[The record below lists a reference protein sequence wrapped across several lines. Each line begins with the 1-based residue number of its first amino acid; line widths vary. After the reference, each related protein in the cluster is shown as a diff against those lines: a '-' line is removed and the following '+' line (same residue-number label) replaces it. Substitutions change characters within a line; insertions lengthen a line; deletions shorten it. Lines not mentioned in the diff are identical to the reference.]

1 MHFTIR
7 HKEKL
12 ILTKMSSLTNLG
24 ILPRQLDQSI
34 FLFLQ
39 RQLQYI
45 YNRSN
50 FGPLALGSE
59 LRALGLVST
68 HLP

>member
-1 MHFTIR
+1 
-7 HKEKL
+7 
-12 ILTKMSSLTNLG
+12 MSSPIDLG
-24 ILPRQLDQSI
+24 ILPRQMDQSI

-39 RQLQYI
+39 RQLQPI